1 MEKLLNESINQHSV
15 ADQPIGTYLSG
26 GLDSSLITKKYHS
39 LCSKSF
45 KSYTANIKN
54 YDKELLSQKVTD
66 DFIIYEMGDK
76 FTLNE
81 FTDFIESAGFLG
93 WESTEWFLSDFT
105 ISIDNNSAHASY
117 LNVGVFIYPNPYAPE
132 ILLKENKQWLESI
145 FIVREGEDLKIK
157 FLQSDEIYSKVTVY
171 RKLL

>member
-1 MEKLLNESINQHSV
+1 MKKFLIFL
-15 ADQPIGTYLSG
+15 
-26 GLDSSLITKKYHS
+26 LIT
-39 LCSKSF
+39 LFSF
-45 KSYTANIKN
+45 SQEQLTEEMIIDHINEFFYALNIKN
-54 YDKELLSQKVTD
+54 YNKELLSQKVTD

-105 ISIDNNSAHASY
+105 ISIDNNSAHASD
-117 LNVGVFIYPNPYAPE
+117 LNIGVFVYPNSYAPV

-145 FIVREGEDLKIK
+145 FVVREGEDLKIK
-157 FLQSDEIYSKVTVY
+157 FLQSDEIYSKVSVF
-171 RKLL
+171 KKSS

>member
-1 MEKLLNESINQHSV
+1 MKKLLIFLLIPLFSFSQEQLTEEMIIDHINKFFN
-15 ADQPIGTYLSG
+15 AL
-26 GLDSSLITKKYHS
+26 
-39 LCSKSF
+39 
-45 KSYTANIKN
+45 NIKN
-54 YDKELLSQKVTD
+54 YNKTLLSQKVTS

-81 FTDFIESAGFLG
+81 FTDFIESAGYLG

-117 LNVGVFIYPNPYAPE
+117 LNVGVFIYPNPYAPQV
-132 ILLKENKQWLESI
+132 LLKENKQWLESI

-157 FLQSDEIYSKVTVY
+157 FLQSDEIYSKVSVF
-171 RKLL
+171 RKSS

>member
-1 MEKLLNESINQHSV
+1 MKKFLIFLLI
-15 ADQPIGTYLSG
+15 PFF
-26 GLDSSLITKKYHS
+26 
-39 LCSKSF
+39 SF
-45 KSYTANIKN
+45 SQERLTEEMIIDHVNDFFNALNVKN
-54 YDKELLSQKVTD
+54 YNKTLLSQKVTS

-81 FTDFIESAGFLG
+81 FTDFIESAGYLG

-132 ILLKENKQWLESI
+132 VLLKENKQWLESI
-145 FIVREGEDLKIK
+145 FVVREGEDLKIK
-157 FLQSDEIYSKVTVY
+157 FLQSDEIYSKVSVL
-171 RKLL
+171 RKSL

>member
-1 MEKLLNESINQHSV
+1 MKKLLIFLLIPLFSFSQEQLTEEMIIDHVNEFFN
-15 ADQPIGTYLSG
+15 AL
-26 GLDSSLITKKYHS
+26 
-39 LCSKSF
+39 
-45 KSYTANIKN
+45 NIKN
-54 YDKELLSQKVTD
+54 YNKTLLSQKVTS

-81 FTDFIESAGFLG
+81 FTDFIESAGYLG

-117 LNVGVFIYPNPYAPE
+117 LNVGVFIYPNPYAPQV
-132 ILLKENKQWLESI
+132 LLKENKQWLESI

-157 FLQSDEIYSKVTVY
+157 FLQSDEIYSKVSVF
-171 RKLL
+171 RKSS

>member
-1 MEKLLNESINQHSV
+1 MKKFLIFLLIPLFSFSQERLTEEMIIDHINEFFS
-15 ADQPIGTYLSG
+15 AL
-26 GLDSSLITKKYHS
+26 
-39 LCSKSF
+39 
-45 KSYTANIKN
+45 NIKN
-54 YDKELLSQKVTD
+54 YNKDLLSHTVTS

-81 FTDFIESAGFLG
+81 FTDFIESAGYLG

-117 LNVGVFIYPNPYAPE
+117 LNTGVFIYPNPYALE

-145 FIVREGEDLKIK
+145 FVVREGEDLKIK
-157 FLQSDEIYSKVTVY
+157 FLQSDEIYSKISVF
-171 RKLL
+171 KKSS

>member
-1 MEKLLNESINQHSV
+1 MKKFLIFLLIPLFSFSQEQLTEEMIIDHINKFFN
-15 ADQPIGTYLSG
+15 AL
-26 GLDSSLITKKYHS
+26 
-39 LCSKSF
+39 
-45 KSYTANIKN
+45 NIKN
-54 YDKELLSQKVTD
+54 YNKTLLSQKVTS

-81 FTDFIESAGFLG
+81 FTDFIESAGYLG

-117 LNVGVFIYPNPYAPE
+117 LNVGVFIYPNPYAPQV
-132 ILLKENKQWLESI
+132 LLKENKQWLESI

-157 FLQSDEIYSKVTVY
+157 FLQSDEIYSKVSVF
-171 RKLL
+171 RKSS

>member
-1 MEKLLNESINQHSV
+1 MKKFLIFLLIPFFSFSQEKLTEEMIIDHVNDFFNALNV
-15 ADQPIGTYLSG
+15 
-26 GLDSSLITKKYHS
+26 
-39 LCSKSF
+39 
-45 KSYTANIKN
+45 KN
-54 YDKELLSQKVTD
+54 YNKTLLSQKVTS

-81 FTDFIESAGFLG
+81 FTDFIESAGYLG

-117 LNVGVFIYPNPYAPE
+117 LNIGVFIYPNPYAPE

-145 FIVREGEDLKIK
+145 FVVREGEDLKIK
-157 FLQSDEIYSKVTVY
+157 FLQSDEIYSKVSVF
-171 RKLL
+171 KKSS

>member
-1 MEKLLNESINQHSV
+1 MKKLLIFLLIPLFSFSQEQLTEEMIIDHVNEFFN
-15 ADQPIGTYLSG
+15 AL
-26 GLDSSLITKKYHS
+26 
-39 LCSKSF
+39 
-45 KSYTANIKN
+45 NIKN
-54 YDKELLSQKVTD
+54 YNKTLLSQKVTN

-117 LNVGVFIYPNPYAPE
+117 LNIGVFVYPNSYAPE
-132 ILLKENKQWLESI
+132 ILLKENKQLLESI
-145 FIVREGEDLKIK
+145 FVVREGEDLKIK
-157 FLQSDEIYSKVTVY
+157 FLQSDEIYSKVSVF
-171 RKLL
+171 KKSS

>member
-1 MEKLLNESINQHSV
+1 MKKFLIFLLIPLFSFSQEQLTEEMVIEHINEFFNV
-15 ADQPIGTYLSG
+15 L
-26 GLDSSLITKKYHS
+26 
-39 LCSKSF
+39 
-45 KSYTANIKN
+45 NIKN
-54 YDKELLSQKVTD
+54 YNKTLLSQKVTS

-81 FTDFIESAGFLG
+81 FTDFIESAGYLG

-157 FLQSDEIYSKVTVY
+157 FLQSDEIYSKISVF
-171 RKLL
+171 KKSS